1 MKYFFKLSFL
11 VAIAIALSSCIGKKK
26 YLSMQATCLEAEAQ
40 AKEQLQICEQERTKA
55 KEALAI
61 AQAQLDGKKG
71 QLSACENDLLGRQGQ
86 IKVLE
91 EQLAYFKGSN
101 TSLLERL
108 ADLAIVS
115 KSGAESIKKSLET
128 MGEQNRY
135 IQDLTIKMQR
145 KDSVN
150 LALVTNLK
158 RSLEDVNDEDVQVE
172 VKKGVVYISLS
183 DKMLFKSGS
192 AKINPRAEEVL
203 GKVAKV
209 VNDHSEIEILIEG
222 HTDNVPISKECI
234 EDNWE
239 LSAKRATSV
248 VRVLQTKYNVAPN
261 RMTAGGRG
269 EHVPKT
275 TNDTEAG
282 RSVNRRTEIIIIPK
296 LDQFFQLLA
305 PNNADGK

>member
-1 MKYFFKLSFL
+1 
-11 VAIAIALSSCIGKKK
+11 
-26 YLSMQATCLEAEAQ
+26 MQTTCQMAEAE
-40 AKEQLQICEQERTKA
+40 AKEQLAICQAEKDKA
-55 KEALAI
+55 EKARQQTESELALV
-61 AQAQLDGKKG
+61 QAKLDGKKG
-71 QLSACENDLLGRQGQ
+71 QLSACENDLLGREGQ

-135 IQDLTIKMQR
+135 IQDLTVKMQR
-145 KDSVN
+145 KDSMN

-192 AKINPRAEEVL
+192 AKINPRAEEIL

-209 VNDHSEIEILIEG
+209 VNDHSEIEILVEG

-234 EDNWE
+234 QDNWE

-248 VRVLQTKYNVAPN
+248 VRVLQNKHNVAPN

-269 EHVPKT
+269 EYVPKT
-275 TNDTEAG
+275 TNETEGG
-282 RSVNRRTEIIIIPK
+282 RSINRRTEIVIIPK

-305 PNNADGK
+305 PKDDNGK